1 MTKKK
6 FSLKQQTNLRR
17 QAEQIVQGK
26 SPQLPENLDR
36 LSPEE
41 QEQLL
46 YELRVHQT
54 ELEIQNESLR
64 QTQENLESSK
74 LRYFNLY
81 DLAPVGYFTLNEEGL
96 ILEANLTASNLLGVM
111 TSALAKKS
119 LTHFIFRE
127 DQDIYYHH
135 RKQLF
140 DTNAPQVCE
149 LRLVKK
155 DNSLFW
161 VQLESTIAQD
171 SENGDNLSYT
181 VISDITERKLAEE
194 KLDKNEKN
202 FAIIL
207 NMSREFIL
215 LTDLKGRILTANESL
230 AQHLETNLETLLQ
243 GYIYDFLTP
252 DVVQKRKLQF
262 KQVIKSGKPLYFE
275 EGNLEKTFLNS
286 LYPIF
291 DSEEKITGLALIG
304 MDISERKQV
313 DLIRSERMAMA
324 GQLAAGVAHE
334 FNNLLSIINSSAEY
348 AKGIIGNENELKK
361 YLDLIIKSGNRGA
374 QVVKKLL
381 AFTRIIKLEKESV
394 DLKDIIEEVIELIN
408 KDLENSS
415 ITVVRNYS
423 DIPITLI
430 DVGQIQQVFLNLIIN
445 AKNAMPK
452 GGELNIK
459 VEKEGKYI
467 KIQFHNTGEIINKE
481 DLDRLFAPFF
491 VTSGQNKN
499 GIPGTGLGLAVSYG
513 IIEAHKGVIKVKSAK
528 GEGTTFTILLPV
540 KKNKNMA
547 GVLPKTAARL
557 IKKDRRKLKSAKIL
571 VVDDEVET
579 GQLFKKVLNEESYTV
594 TVAESGENAL
604 NLCRKTKFDLIY
616 LDIIIPGIDSIS
628 VFKKIRK
635 ISPKTKI
642 VFLTGKLIE
651 VKVARMC
658 VNEGAIGSMR
668 KPITLKK
675 LLSYTQKTLQ
685 E

>member
-1 MTKKK
+1 MTKKNV
-6 FSLKQQTNLRR
+6 SLKKQTNLRR
-17 QAEQIVQGK
+17 QAEQIVQEK
-26 SPQLPENLDR
+26 SPQLSENLDL

-41 QEQLL
+41 QQQLF

-96 ILEANLTASNLLGVM
+96 VLETNLTASNLLGVM
-111 TSALAKKS
+111 TSALTKKL

-161 VQLESTIAQD
+161 VRLESTLAQD
-171 SENGDNLSYT
+171 SENGDKLSYT

-194 KLDKNEKN
+194 KLYKNEKN
-202 FAIIL
+202 FATIL

-230 AQHLETNLETLLQ
+230 AQHLGTNLETLLQ
-243 GYIYDFLTP
+243 GYIYDFLPP
-252 DVVQKRKLQF
+252 DVVKKRKLQF

-275 EGNLEKTFLNS
+275 DGNLEKTFLNS

-348 AKGIIGNENELKK
+348 AKCIIRDENESKK

-381 AFTRIIKLEKESV
+381 TFTKIIKLEKESV
-394 DLKDIIEEVIELIN
+394 DLKDIIEEVIELTN

-423 DIPITLI
+423 NIPITLI
-430 DVGQIQQVFLNLIIN
+430 DVGQIQQVFLNLFIN

-452 GGELNIK
+452 GGELTIK

-491 VTSGQNKN
+491 VTSVQNQN

-513 IIEAHKGVIKVKSAK
+513 IIEAHKGVIKVKSEK

-540 KKNKNMA
+540 KKNKNMT
-547 GVLPKTAARL
+547 GVLPKTAAGF

-579 GQLFKKVLNEESYTV
+579 GKLFKKVLDEEGYSV
-594 TVAESGENAL
+594 TVAESGKNTL

-616 LDIIIPGIDSIS
+616 LDIIIPGIDGIS
-628 VFKKIRK
+628 LFKKIRK
-635 ISPKTKI
+635 ISPRTKI
-642 VFLTGKLIE
+642 VFLTGKIIE
-651 VKVARMC
+651 FKVARMC
-658 VNEGAIGSMR
+658 VDEGAIGFLR
-668 KPITLKK
+668 KPIPLKN
-675 LLSYTQKTLQ
+675 LVSYTQKTLN
-685 E
+685 

>member
-6 FSLKQQTNLRR
+6 LSSEKQANLRR
-17 QAEQIVQGK
+17 QAEQILQGK
-26 SPQLPENLDR
+26 NPQLSENLAL
-36 LSPEE
+36 LSSEE
-41 QEQLL
+41 QQQLL
-46 YELRVHQT
+46 HELQVHQV

-64 QTQENLESSK
+64 QTQDNLESSK

-96 ILEANLTASNLLGVM
+96 ILEANLTAGNLLGM
-111 TSALAKKS
+111 TTST
-119 LTHFIFRE
+119 LTNKPLTRFIFPE

-140 DTNAPQVCE
+140 DTNTPQVCE

-161 VQLESTIAQD
+161 VRLESTRAQD
-171 SENGDNLSYT
+171 SENGNNLSYT
-181 VISDITERKLAEE
+181 VISDISERKLAEE
-194 KLDKNEKN
+194 KLDKNEKK
-202 FAIIL
+202 FTTIL

-215 LTDLKGRILTANESL
+215 LTDLKGRILTANESM
-230 AQHLETNLETLLQ
+230 AQHLGTNLETLLQ
-243 GYIYDFLTP
+243 GYIYDFLP
-252 DVVQKRKLQF
+252 PGVAQKRKLQF
-262 KQVIKSGKPLYFE
+262 KQVIESGEPLYFE
-275 EGNLEKTFLNS
+275 DGNLEKIFLNS

-291 DSEEKITGLALIG
+291 DSAEKIIGLALIG

-313 DLIRSERMAMA
+313 DIIRSERMAMA

-334 FNNLLSIINSSAEY
+334 FNNLLSIINNSAEY
-348 AKGIIGNENELKK
+348 AKCITGDENELKK

-381 AFTRIIKLEKESV
+381 TFTKIIKLEKESV

-408 KDLENSS
+408 KDLENCS

-423 DIPITLI
+423 DIPATLI

-445 AKNAMPK
+445 AKNAMPE

-459 VEKEGKYI
+459 VEQEEQYL
-467 KIQFHNTGEIINKE
+467 KIQFHNTGKTINKE

-491 VTSGQNKN
+491 VTSVQNKN

-513 IIEAHKGVIKVKSAK
+513 IIKAHKGTIKAESKN

-540 KKNKNMA
+540 KRDKNMTKT
-547 GVLPKTAARL
+547 LPKTATGL
-557 IKKDRRKLKSAKIL
+557 FNKDKRKLKSAKIL
-571 VVDDEVET
+571 IVEDEVET
-579 GQLFKKVLNEESYTV
+579 GQLFKKVLDEKGYSV
-594 TVAESGENAL
+594 TVAESGENAF

-616 LDIIIPGIDSIS
+616 LDIVFSGICGIS
-628 VFKKIRK
+628 LFKKIRK

-642 VFLTGKLIE
+642 IFLTGKIIE
-651 VKVARMC
+651 IKVARMC
-658 VNEGAIGSMR
+658 IDEGAIGFLR
-668 KPITLKK
+668 KPIPLKNLVSYTEKTLK
-675 LLSYTQKTLQ
+675 